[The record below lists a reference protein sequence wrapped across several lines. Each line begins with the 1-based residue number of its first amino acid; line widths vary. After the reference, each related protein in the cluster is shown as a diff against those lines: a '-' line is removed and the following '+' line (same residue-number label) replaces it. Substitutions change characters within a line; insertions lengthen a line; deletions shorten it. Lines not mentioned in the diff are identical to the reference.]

1 MSSWGKNSDNEGSA
15 ETKPRYLTDAEK
27 RDTYA
32 TERGWT
38 VAAGGNDGISGG
50 VAATGTSIP
59 DREVIVAIGDLGGSA
74 PADTLGAA
82 SISSVNWN
90 DTTYS
95 LAEANTISVSVNW
108 NETVTVTDGATIVV
122 TNTGTG
128 GTHTLVAPA
137 STTNRATFVLDM
149 AADVDTWAAD
159 DVLTIATQDITGT
172 ILGAGSVAA
181 EVNISAIHGLGAG
194 AVTVVA

>member
-27 RDTYA
+27 RDCYA

-38 VAAGGNDGISGG
+38 VPAGGNGN
-50 VAATGTSIP
+50 ALA

-95 LAEANTISVSVNW
+95 LAAGDTISVSVNW

-128 GTHTLVAPA
+128 GTHTLDAPA
-137 STTNRATFVLDM
+137 STTNRATFTKVM
-149 AADVDTWAAD
+149 AAGVNTWAAD
-159 DVLTIATQDITGT
+159 DVLSIGAQNITGT
-172 ILGAGSVAA
+172 IKGAGNVNA
-181 EVNISAIHGLGAG
+181 EVAISATHGSGAG